1 MGIFG
6 PKLCHLRAVQ
16 VLLHFHRTQSATFRA
31 HAQYMCTIL
40 RPGAIG
46 RPSPPTILSI
56 NQAVQY

>member
-31 HAQYMCTIL
+31 HAQY
-40 RPGAIG
+40 AQY
-46 RPSPPTILSI
+46 S
-56 NQAVQY
+56 VQEL